1 MDFTSFIREL
11 GIDKMPEDQQQRI
24 FEHAFKT
31 LQSRMTLRLSEK
43 LTPEQMQE
51 LTDASERSEKEGQDT
66 LNRLCPDYDKMYQE
80 EIDKLKED
88 ILAI

>member
-1 MDFTSFIREL
+1 MDFTALTREL
-11 GIDKMPEDQQQRI
+11 GIDKMSPEQQQRI

-31 LQSRMTLRLSEK
+31 LQSRMTVRLSEK
-43 LTPEQMQE
+43 LTSEQMQE
-51 LTDASERSEKEGQDT
+51 LADASERSDKEGQDV